1 MRFLYSEKQGAAHIH
16 GPYVAYHQFPCH
28 GRCAWAYLSCTRS
41 WCHLHC
47 DNDTAV
53 WNGQRASMNLH
64 LSACPGM
71 DSYLQFKYDFLTLP
85 WPCCVRHKRAVLHTS
100 LRIAMSPLWFHP
112 AIMPIKIWLHCK
124 WILDTAPLP
133 RDLQKTFVLNGPLS
147 GHYIYKQRRSN
158 DKANVTGQYCR
169 EQRHRWSPACSMSYF
184 GYCAGVPTK
193 LFN

>member
-1 MRFLYSEKQGAAHIH
+1 MRFFTLENRVLNTSMGH
-16 GPYVAYHQFPCH
+16 AYHQFPCH
-28 GRCAWAYLSCTRS
+28 GRCARAYLSCTRS

-64 LSACPGM
+64 LSACPGT

-85 WPCCVRHKRAVLHTS
+85 WPCSVWHKREVLHTS

-147 GHYIYKQRRSN
+147 GHYIYINRGGQWQSQCHWPILPRTTASL
-158 DKANVTGQYCR
+158 VTSIQY
-169 EQRHRWSPACSMSYF
+169 F
-184 GYCAGVPTK
+184 
-193 LFN
+193 LFWILCWCPN

>member
-1 MRFLYSEKQGAAHIH
+1 MGH
-16 GPYVAYHQFPCH
+16 AYHQFPCH
-28 GRCAWAYLSCTRS
+28 GCCAWAYLSCTRS
-41 WCHLHC
+41 LCHLHC

-64 LSACPGM
+64 LSACPST

-85 WPCCVRHKRAVLHTS
+85 WPCSIRHKRAVLHTS

-133 RDLQKTFVLNGPLS
+133 RDPQKTFILSGPLS
-147 GHYIYKQRRSN
+147 GHYIYINSGGQMTKPMSL
-158 DKANVTGQYCR
+158 ANTAENNSITGHQHTVCLILDTPN
-169 EQRHRWSPACSMSYF
+169 QV
-184 GYCAGVPTK
+184 GLV
-193 LFN
+193 N